1 MATRFAGFIAS
12 WDVLGCT
19 HHETVSQAMSHPKHV
34 VVGGLCLPLD
44 VEALKSLPV
53 EPGGVMTFD
62 FAFRSIR
69 FAVRYEEGPDGGSL
83 RLVGDLGPMPFTAE
97 SPAARAGLAAIVL
110 EAADLLGP
118 SFRQAEGRI
127 LLGREITID
136 RPATASKLIAAV
148 AGILVPA
155 IPYLDL
161 IAVYIRP
168 PLALSAPGERALRP
182 EWRRN
187 KAKAGAR

>member
-1 MATRFAGFIAS
+1 MANRFPGFIAS
-12 WDVLGCT
+12 WDVLGCPY
-19 HHETVSQAMSHPKHV
+19 HETVSQAMSHPKHV

-44 VEALKSLPV
+44 VEALTSLPV

-62 FAFRSIR
+62 FVFRSIR
-69 FAVRYEEGPDGGSL
+69 FAVRYEEGQENGSL
-83 RLVGDLGPMPFTAE
+83 RLAGDLGPMPFTAE
-97 SPAARAGLAAIVL
+97 SPAARAGLATIVL

-118 SFRQAEGRI
+118 SFRLAGGRI
-127 LLGREITID
+127 LLGREFTID
-136 RPATASKLIAAV
+136 RPVTACKLIAAV
-148 AGILVPA
+148 ASMLVPA

-168 PLALSAPGERALRP
+168 PLAPAAPGERALRP
-182 EWRRN
+182 EWRRT